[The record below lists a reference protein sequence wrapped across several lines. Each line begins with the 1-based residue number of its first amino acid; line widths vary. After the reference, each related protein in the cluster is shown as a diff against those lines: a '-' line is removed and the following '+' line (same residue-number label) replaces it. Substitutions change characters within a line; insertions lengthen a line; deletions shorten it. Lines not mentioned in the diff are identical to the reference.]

1 MPSTPVRRCR
11 NWIRYGTAVVIL
23 TLAAAALPMTPDASA
38 ADRIRVA
45 VLKFGTANWGLD
57 VVKRRGLDQKEG
69 FDLELIEFASPQA
82 TMVALQGGRADIA
95 ISDWIWVARQR
106 EEGRP
111 FTFVPYSTATG
122 ALVVPAGS
130 PIASLA
136 DLRGKRL
143 GVAGGPLDKSWLL
156 LRALSLRQQGQDLA
170 TEVDPVFAAPPLLN
184 EQIKEGRIDAVLN
197 YWHYAARLVAVGMTP
212 LIRVEDAR
220 EALGIHT
227 RVPMI
232 GYVFDEPWAEQHRD
246 TLAAFLRAAS
256 AAQALLLESDAEW
269 LEVRPLMGAPDQ
281 ASFEALRDGY
291 RDGIPRHWGDAER
304 ADAARL
310 FAVLRELGGSQ
321 LVGNASQIPQGTF
334 WSETSD

>member
-23 TLAAAALPMTPDASA
+23 TLAATALPPTPDASA

-57 VVKRRGLDQKEG
+57 VVKRRGLDQAEG

-130 PIASLA
+130 PITSLA

-170 TEVDPVFAAPPLLN
+170 AEVDPVFAAPPLLN

-197 YWHYAARLVAVGMTP
+197 YWHYAARLVASGMTT
-212 LIRVEDAR
+212 LLEVKDAGN
-220 EALGIHT
+220 ALGIRT
-227 RVPMI
+227 EVPMI
-232 GYVFDEPWAEQHRD
+232 GYVFDERWASQHRD
-246 TLAAFLRAAS
+246 ALLAFFRATR

-269 LEVRPLMGAPDQ
+269 TEVRPQMGAPDQ
-281 ASFEALRDGY
+281 ATFEALRDGY
-291 RDGIPRHWGDAER
+291 RNGIPRHWGEAER

-310 FAVLRELGGSQ
+310 FDVLREIGGNR
-321 LVGNASQIPQGTF
+321 LVDSASKIPEGTF
-334 WSETSD
+334 WSEIID